1 MFSGWIPLLHE
12 ELFLHHSF
20 FWQRKVVH
28 VANFL
33 YFTRIKQPAME
44 EKEIRI
50 KKGEND
56 LTSEV
61 KGFDQVVFLHWNANV
76 PLLYNG
82 AIINKGDT
90 IRKEEPFVILQ
101 RTTDH
106 EFVATIQLR

>member
-1 MFSGWIPLLHE
+1 
-12 ELFLHHSF
+12 
-20 FWQRKVVH
+20 
-28 VANFL
+28 
-33 YFTRIKQPAME
+33 ME
-44 EKEIRI
+44 EKEIKI

-61 KGFDQVVFLHWNANV
+61 KGFDQVVFLSWNSNV

-90 IRKEEPFVILQ
+90 IRKEDPFIISQ
-101 RTTDH
+101 RTIDH